1 MAISNYDAMAALYNW
16 LRDSA
21 DSAAIRAMVHGATA
35 SEINIYEAA
44 DLRQG
49 SFAALVASR
58 QTAATTGT
66 KILAISVHDL
76 GDDPRNGMY
85 MQKIGI
91 CLWDVANGQDAL
103 RSTREKIKY
112 YMKKLDDK
120 GLTLADVVTEDQ
132 ALITY
137 DYGGRTGYRQSEY
150 YRAEYDML
158 TYTAIVTWKDD

>member
-16 LRDSA
+16 LRDSV
-21 DSAAIRAMVHGATA
+21 DSTAIRAMVHGT
-35 SEINIYEAA
+35 SINIYEAA

-49 SFAALVASR
+49 SFAALVATR
-58 QTAATTGT
+58 QAAAETGT
-66 KILAISVHDL
+66 KILAISIHDL
-76 GDDPRNGMY
+76 GDDMSNGLCV
-85 MQKIGI
+85 QKIGI
-91 CLWDVANGQDAL
+91 CLWDVSNGQDAL

-120 GLTLADVVTEDQ
+120 GLTLADIVTQDQ
-132 ALITY
+132 ALVTY
-137 DYGGRTGYRQSEY
+137 EYGGRTGYRQSEY